1 MLEDDGGSFAAGCAL
16 SFSRQ
21 PSDQPGPEPVMVR
34 IVVDLTKQDDFIG
47 LQLLDELIPREL
59 APLSYRPDGAGQRM
73 VAMDC

>member
-34 IVVDLTKQDDFIG
+34 IVVDLTKQDISITAYKK
-47 LQLLDELIPREL
+47 QLMQNSQAAIEK
-59 APLSYRPDGAGQRM
+59 AKM
-73 VAMDC
+73 MK